1 MSQTCES
8 ASNLSNLMVS
18 SASRNEQ
25 DAAAVELLCVNC
37 GSERVRRIE
46 RKGILERRFFKLFGY
61 FPWRCAT
68 CRTKFFLKRRS
79 RDGDKPR
86 EYAG

>member
-1 MSQTCES
+1 LRNPPLPSISQSIQIS
-8 ASNLSNLMVS
+8 AV
-18 SASRNEQ
+18 
-25 DAAAVELLCVNC
+25 AALQCPKC

-46 RKGILERRFFKLFGY
+46 RKGILERRLFKFFGY

-68 CRTKFFLKRRS
+68 CRDKFFLKRRS
-79 RDGDKPR
+79 RDGGKPP